1 MLLLKLRK
9 SKGRRCLRFRGSLDN
24 IYSVGTNNLIKNGA
38 KLVTGPVDIL
48 KNYPELLNK
57 KIEFEKRKNVKE
69 EFKGIYEALL
79 FDKYLSLDEII
90 TKTGSTT
97 RDVITKITLM
107 ELEGIIEQKTGK
119 GYRKI
124 Q

>member
-1 MLLLKLRK
+1 M
-9 SKGRRCLRFRGSLDN
+9 RFHESLDN

-48 KNYPELLNK
+48 KNYPNLLAK
-57 KIEFEKRKNVKE
+57 KIKFLKEKNVNE
-69 EFKGIYEALL
+69 EYEEIYKALL
-79 FDKYLSLDEII
+79 FDKYLSVDEII
-90 TKTGSTT
+90 AKTGKAT

-119 GYRKI
+119 GYRKKQWVI
-124 Q
+124 I

>member
-1 MLLLKLRK
+1 M
-9 SKGRRCLRFRGSLDN
+9 RFHGSLDN

-48 KNYPELLNK
+48 KNYPNLLAK
-57 KIEFEKRKNVKE
+57 KIKFLKEKNVNE
-69 EFKGIYEALL
+69 EYEEIYKALL
-79 FDKYLSLDEII
+79 FDKYLSVDEII
-90 TKTGSTT
+90 AKTGKAT

-119 GYRKI
+119 GYRKK

>member
-1 MLLLKLRK
+1 M
-9 SKGRRCLRFRGSLDN
+9 SKGRTCLRSHGSLDN

-48 KNYPELLNK
+48 KNYPQLLNR
-57 KIEFEKRKNVKE
+57 KIKFCEEKNVKDE
-69 EFKGIYEALL
+69 YKDIYEALL
-79 FDKYLSLDEII
+79 FDKYLSIDEII
-90 TKTGSTT
+90 LKTGIAT

-119 GYRKI
+119 GYRKNNE
-124 Q
+124 

>member
-1 MLLLKLRK
+1 M
-9 SKGRRCLRFRGSLDN
+9 RFHGSLDN

-48 KNYPELLNK
+48 KNYPQLLNR
-57 KIEFEKRKNVKE
+57 KIEFLKEKNIKE
-69 EFKGIYEALL
+69 EYDEIYKALL
-79 FDKYLSLDEII
+79 FNKYLSADEII
-90 TKTGSTT
+90 LKTGIPT

-107 ELEGIIEQKTGK
+107 ELEGLIEQKTGK
-119 GYRKI
+119 GYRKK

>member
-1 MLLLKLRK
+1 M
-9 SKGRRCLRFRGSLDN
+9 RFHGSLDN

-48 KNYPELLNK
+48 KNYPNLLAK
-57 KIEFEKRKNVKE
+57 KIKFLKEKNVNE
-69 EFKGIYEALL
+69 EYEEIYKALL
-79 FDKYLSLDEII
+79 FDKYLSVDEII
-90 TKTGSTT
+90 AKTGKAT

-119 GYRKI
+119 EYRKK